1 MGKSVKQLLVPAF
14 YLILLCFFCK
24 NNLLVA
30 QNIPLSKNLIDLQD
44 FGAIGNGTVDD
55 SKAFIN
61 ALDYAKTNNL
71 QLITLKGNFI
81 YNLNNSKIQLPN
93 RVILKF
99 EGSILKNA
107 ELVGNNTIIAAD
119 PLKIFENIIL
129 SGNYQ
134 NTEHTYV
141 EWFGTFPN
149 DSSSLDFK
157 KSLEALNQVYFSV
170 FLNEGIYYT
179 DIGNIELK
187 GIKGISPDQTFIEFR
202 SISNDKH
209 LFHIGKVGGNVQ
221 DRTYQNNFLKSLS
234 LVLTSK
240 AKKIYNNSL
249 LIVGACHQA
258 KIDEVKFI
266 ANSNNTSLTKE
277 ELVQISKN
285 SRAKFANMAINFD
298 GASELISFNNIFTLS
313 DIGVKFSK
321 NTDFV
326 NIANLS
332 CWNGKNGFASVYFAD
347 TTISNVLF
355 SGNQSW
361 SQGLYGLYSE
371 DGTGYNNF
379 VNMKVENVRIE
390 QLNTEIK
397 LQEKVV
403 ATSFWFGNST
413 HTPNLILHNIMLAGT
428 ANGIRFGSLQDGNIT
443 LSNISVFFDRTIL
456 RQFALEANVKKGGNI
471 QISLN
476 QTQLADDLPINIL
489 NSNFNK
495 EMIKNNNFSK
505 EVIISSK

>member
-1 MGKSVKQLLVPAF
+1 MGKNIKRLLVSSL
-14 YLILLCFFCK
+14 YIILLCFITK
-24 NNLLVA
+24 NNLFTA
-30 QNIPLSKNLIDLQD
+30 QNNILKKYIIDLKD
-44 FGAIGNGTVDD
+44 FGAIGDGVSDD

-61 ALDYAKTNNL
+61 ALDYAKKNKF
-71 QLITLKGNFI
+71 QLINLKGNYV

-93 RVILKF
+93 RVVLKF
-99 EGSILKNA
+99 EGPILKNA
-107 ELVGNNTIIAAD
+107 ELIGDNTLIAAD
-119 PLKIFENIIL
+119 PLKIFENIML

-134 NTEHTYV
+134 NTENTFV

-149 DSSSLDFK
+149 DPSSLDLK
-157 KSLEALNQVYFSV
+157 KSLEALNRVYFSV
-170 FLNEGIYYT
+170 SLNEGIYYT
-179 DIGNIELK
+179 NIGNIDLK
-187 GIKGISPDQTFIEFR
+187 GIKGISPDQTFVEFR
-202 SISNDKH
+202 SNSNDKH

-221 DRTYQNNFLKSLS
+221 ERTYQNNYLKSLS
-234 LVLTSK
+234 LVLISHG
-240 AKKIYNNSL
+240 KKIHNNTL
-249 LIVGACHQA
+249 LIIGACHQA
-258 KIDEVKFI
+258 KIEDVKFI
-266 ANSNNTSLTKE
+266 ANSNNTSLNKE

-285 SRAKFANMAINFD
+285 SKEKLANMAINFD
-298 GASELISFNNIFTLS
+298 GASELIYLNNIFTLS
-313 DIGVKFSK
+313 DIGLKFAK

-326 NIANLS
+326 SVNNLS

-371 DGTGYNNF
+371 NGTGYNNF

-443 LSNISVFFDRTIL
+443 LSNISVFFDRTIR
-456 RQFALEANVKKGGNI
+456 RQFALEANIKKGGNI

-476 QTQLADDLPINIL
+476 QTQLADDLPINIM

-495 EMIKNNNFSK
+495 EVIKNNNFSN
-505 EVIISSK
+505 ELIISSK

>member
-44 FGAIGNGTVDD
+44 FGAIGNGTADD

>member
-14 YLILLCFFCK
+14 YFILLCFFCK

-44 FGAIGNGTVDD
+44 FGAIGNGTADD

>member
-1 MGKSVKQLLVPAF
+1 MGKNIKQLLVSSL
-14 YLILLCFFCK
+14 YIILLCFITK
-24 NNLLVA
+24 NNLFTA
-30 QNIPLSKNLIDLQD
+30 QNNILKKYIIDLKD
-44 FGAIGNGTVDD
+44 FGAIGDGVSDD

-202 SISNDKH
+202 SNSNDKH

-234 LVLTSK
+234 LVLTSNT
-240 AKKIYNNSL
+240 KKIYNNAL

-332 CWNGKNGFASVYFAD
+332 CWNGKNGFASIYFAD

-361 SQGLYGLYSE
+361 SQGLYGLFAE
-371 DGTGYNNF
+371 NGTGYNNF
-379 VNMKVENVRIE
+379 INVKIENVRIE
-390 QLNTEIK
+390 QLNTEVK
-397 LQEKVV
+397 VQEKVV
-403 ATSFWFGNST
+403 ATSFWFGDST
-413 HTPNLILHNIMLAGT
+413 HIPNLILHNIMLAGT
-428 ANGIRFGSLQDGNIT
+428 ANGIRFGNLQDGNIS
-443 LSNISVFFDRTIL
+443 LSNISNFYDRNVP
-456 RQFALEANVKKGGNI
+456 RQFAFEAQIKEGGNI

-476 QTQLADDLPINIL
+476 QTQFPEDLPINIL

-495 EMIKNNNFSK
+495 EVVIKNNFSK
-505 EVIISSK
+505 EIIISSK